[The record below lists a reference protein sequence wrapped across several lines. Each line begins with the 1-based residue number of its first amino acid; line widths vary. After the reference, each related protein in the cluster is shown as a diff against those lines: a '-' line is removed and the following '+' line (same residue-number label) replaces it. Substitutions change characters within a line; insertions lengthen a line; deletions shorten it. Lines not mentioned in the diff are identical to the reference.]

1 MGMVCRV
8 ESPLP
13 RSLATT
19 IERCYMPY
27 IHSVS
32 CALPPH
38 YYDQE
43 TLIQG
48 LLKHWAKRYFNP
60 ERIAAFHRHVLV
72 GGRHLALP
80 IEAYEQLDGLQAR
93 NDAWLEVSLD
103 LAAQAVSGVLAQAGL
118 PAHDVRLLAS
128 STVTGIAVPSL
139 EARLMNRLPC
149 ARDTKRMPL
158 FGLGCVAGVAGIN
171 RVADYLQGH
180 PQEAAIFLS
189 VELCSLTLQRD
200 DLSIPNLISSGLF
213 GDGGAAVLLLGDDH
227 PLVREAPLELVT
239 WQSVFFPQTERVM
252 GWDMVDTGFK
262 VVLSPEVPDIV
273 RRELPGAV
281 QGVCQA
287 AGIRHADLSF
297 VAAHPG
303 GPKVLQAM
311 EQALDMAHGTLRL
324 SWESLARYGN
334 MSSVS
339 VLFVLEHMLQ
349 DLPKPPAL
357 GLMIAMGPAFCAEL
371 AVLRCC
377 GARS

>member
-1 MGMVCRV
+1 
-8 ESPLP
+8 
-13 RSLATT
+13 
-19 IERCYMPY
+19 MPY
-27 IHSVS
+27 IHSVC

-103 LAAQAVSGVLAQAGL
+103 LAAQAVTAVLTQAGL
-118 PAHDVRLLAS
+118 LAHDIRLLAS

-139 EARLMNRLPC
+139 EARLMNRLPF
-149 ARDTKRMPL
+149 ARDTKRVPL

-171 RVADYLQGH
+171 RVADYLRGH

-189 VELCSLTLQRD
+189 VELCSLTLQKD
-200 DLSIPNLISSGLF
+200 DLSIPNLLSSGLF

-227 PLVREAPLELVT
+227 PLVGEAPLELVT
-239 WQSVFFPQTERVM
+239 WQSVFFPHTERVM

-281 QGVCQA
+281 QGVCRA
-287 AGIRHADLSF
+287 AGIRQADLSF

-311 EQALDMAHGTLRL
+311 EQALDMMHGALHL

-339 VLFVLEHMLQ
+339 VLFVLEHILK
-349 DLPKPPAL
+349 DLPTPDAL

-371 AVLRCC
+371 ALLRCR
-377 GARS
+377 GSRS